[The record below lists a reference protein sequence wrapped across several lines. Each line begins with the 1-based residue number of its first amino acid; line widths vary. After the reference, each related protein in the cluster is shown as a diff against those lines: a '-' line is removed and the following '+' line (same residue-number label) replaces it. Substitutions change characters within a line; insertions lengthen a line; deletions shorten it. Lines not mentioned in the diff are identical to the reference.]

1 MVHLVNDTLLV
12 SMVKDTDGSTVWP
25 NGSRNKYD
33 PDEQFNLLNKTYC
46 SRTPFERPPI
56 ILLRG
61 GRKRGVAAQ
70 KGGHS
75 SSFTVHIF
83 SLFSVS
89 FFTVYFPMNHI

>member
-33 PDEQFNLLNKTYC
+33 PDEQFNLLNKAYC
-46 SRTPFERPPI
+46 STTPFERPPT

-75 SSFTVHIF
+75 RVVLLYIYSPC
-83 SLFSVS
+83 
-89 FFTVYFPMNHI
+89 FP